1 MINQISSTPSD
12 ASSITRVQSRSHSIP
27 PPETKDEWFMRESIT
42 EWPVPL
48 KKRDHTDNIS
58 AITDSVDAIE
68 SDLKKHASNCYL
80 CVCVRAC
87 ACVCMCVLRVGV
99 CMCDAFID
107 CSV

>member
-1 MINQISSTPSD
+1 MINQISSTTSD
-12 ASSITRVQSRSHSIP
+12 ASSITSVQSRSHSIP

-80 CVCVRAC
+80 CVCM
-87 ACVCMCVLRVGV
+87 CVCVCVVGGCVLCVACGCV
-99 CMCDAFID
+99 Y
-107 CSV
+107 V